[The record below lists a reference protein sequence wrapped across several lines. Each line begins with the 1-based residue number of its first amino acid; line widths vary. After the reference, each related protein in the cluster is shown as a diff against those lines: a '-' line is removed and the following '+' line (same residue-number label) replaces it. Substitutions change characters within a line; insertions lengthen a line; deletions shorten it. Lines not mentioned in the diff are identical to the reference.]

1 MPHLPYMQLS
11 SYKKLQYPAFSL
23 YKVLHKKGELKY
35 PYNQFMAE
43 KRPEIELYNLQNDK
57 NELYNLADK
66 EAYKTIKNTLFTT
79 LSSQLKEIEKD
90 RKPESLE
97 AIQKAKNGSYV
108 YYLKGLKKKGLPEN
122 ATDEQIVAYWEQE
135 LLKSKDKT
143 Q

>member
-1 MPHLPYMQLS
+1 MQLS

-66 EAYKTIKNTLFTT
+66 EAYQTIKNTLFTT
-79 LSSQLKEIEKD
+79 LSSHLREIEKD

-97 AIQKAKNGSYV
+97 AIQKAKNGSYA